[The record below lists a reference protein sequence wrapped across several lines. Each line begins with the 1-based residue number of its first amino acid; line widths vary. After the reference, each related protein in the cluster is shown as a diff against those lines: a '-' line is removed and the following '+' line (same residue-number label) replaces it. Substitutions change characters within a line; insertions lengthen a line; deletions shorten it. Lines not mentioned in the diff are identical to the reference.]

1 MSDAGGDG
9 NDTTTRL
16 IEGEHFRMAEVRLKT
31 AIGRYGHTLPLL
43 HGSVASERVVFDW
56 AEYETIVG
64 VFRTMVRTNAYEVS
78 EMALSTYLCA
88 RAHGKPMTA
97 IPVFITRSFN
107 HGDVVCNVEAGIES
121 PRDLVGKRVGVR
133 AYTVTPGVWTRGILK
148 HEYGLNLDAVTW
160 VLGSDEHVAE
170 FVEPPNVV
178 SASAGSDLGAMLLS
192 GELDAAIGVGGL
204 DPARVRPLIPDSRD
218 AALRFHEDTGV
229 YPISHIVV
237 IRNDALEAN
246 PWLPGELFGL
256 FEAARDEYES
266 GLASGEVAHPSD
278 GSVAPLRSA
287 GIAEPLPL
295 GVEAN
300 RVTLETF
307 IDWNVE
313 QGIIP
318 ARVDVEEVF
327 AVV

>member
-1 MSDAGGDG
+1 
-9 NDTTTRL
+9 
-16 IEGEHFRMAEVRLKT
+16 MAKLALKT
-31 AIGRYGHTLPLL
+31 AIGRYGHTLPLMD
-43 HGSVASERVVFDW
+43 GSVASERFAFDW

-64 VFRTMVRTNAYEVS
+64 VFRTMVRTSAYEVS

-107 HGDVVCNVEAGIES
+107 HGDVVYNADSGIGS

-133 AYTVTPGVWTRGILK
+133 AYTVTPGVWARGILK
-148 HEYGLNLDAVTW
+148 HEYGLDLDAVTW

-178 SASAGSDLGAMLLS
+178 SAPAGSDLGDMLLS

-204 DPARVRPLIPDSRD
+204 DSARIRPLIPDARH
-218 AALRFHEDTGV
+218 AALSFYEETGV

-237 IRNDALEAN
+237 IRNDAIEAH
-246 PWLPGELFGL
+246 PWLPCELFGL
-256 FEAARDEYES
+256 FEAARDDYAS
-266 GLASGEVAHPSD
+266 RLATGAAPHPGD
-278 GSVAPLRSA
+278 DTIAPLRSA
-287 GIAEPLPL
+287 GAAEPLPY
-295 GVEAN
+295 GIEAN
-300 RVTLETF
+300 RVALKTF
-307 IDWNVE
+307 IEWNVE

-318 ARVDVEEVF
+318 ARVSVEEVF
-327 AVV
+327 AEGTLELG

>member
-1 MSDAGGDG
+1 
-9 NDTTTRL
+9 
-16 IEGEHFRMAEVRLKT
+16 MAKIMVKT

-43 HGSVASERVVFDW
+43 DGSVASERVAFDW

-121 PRDLVGKRVGVR
+121 PRDLAGKRVGVR
-133 AYTVTPGVWTRGILK
+133 AYTVTPGVWARGILK
-148 HEYGLNLDAVTW
+148 HEHGLDLDAVTW

-178 SASAGSDLGAMLLS
+178 SAPGGSDLGDMLLS

-204 DPARVRPLIPDSRD
+204 DQARVRPLIPDARD
-218 AALRFHEDTGV
+218 AALRFREDTGV

-246 PWLPGELFGL
+246 PWLPGELFRL
-256 FEAARDEYES
+256 FEAARDEYAS
-266 GLASGEVAHPSD
+266 RLASGAAAHPGD
-278 GSVAPLRSA
+278 ESVAPLRSA
-287 GIAEPLPL
+287 GVGEPLPF
-295 GVEAN
+295 GIEAN

-307 IDWNVE
+307 IEWNME

-318 ARVDVEEVF
+318 ERVSVEEVF
-327 AVV
+327 AEV

>member
-1 MSDAGGDG
+1 
-9 NDTTTRL
+9 
-16 IEGEHFRMAEVRLKT
+16 MAKLALKT
-31 AIGRYGHTLPLL
+31 AIGRYGHTLPLMD
-43 HGSVASERVVFDW
+43 GSVASERLKFDW

-107 HGDVVCNVEAGIES
+107 HGDVSCNVDAGIES
-121 PRDLVGKRVGVR
+121 PRDLAGKRVGVR
-133 AYTVTPGVWTRGILK
+133 AYTVTPGVWARGILK
-148 HEYGLNLDAVTW
+148 HEHGLDLDKVTW

-178 SASAGSDLGAMLLS
+178 SAPAGSDLGDMLLA

-204 DPARVRPLIPDSRD
+204 DSSRVSPLIPDARD
-218 AALRFHEDTGV
+218 AALRFHEQTGV

-237 IRNDALEAN
+237 IRNDALDAN
-246 PWLPGELFGL
+246 PWLARELFGL
-256 FEAARDEYES
+256 FSEARDEYAS
-266 GLASGEVAHPSD
+266 RLASGAAPHPTD
-278 GSVAPLRSA
+278 TTAAPLRSA
-287 GIAEPLPL
+287 GVAEPLPF
-295 GVEAN
+295 GVESN

-318 ARVDVEEVF
+318 KRVDVEEVF
-327 AVV
+327 AESTLELG

>member
-1 MSDAGGDG
+1 
-9 NDTTTRL
+9 
-16 IEGEHFRMAEVRLKT
+16 MAKLALKT
-31 AIGRYGHTLPLL
+31 AIGRYGNTLPLMD
-43 HGSVASERVVFDW
+43 GSVASERLAFDW

-107 HGDVVCNVEAGIES
+107 HGDVVCNADAGIET
-121 PRDLVGKRVGVR
+121 PRDLAGKRVGVR
-133 AYTVTPGVWTRGILK
+133 AYTVTPGVWARGILK
-148 HEYGLNLDAVTW
+148 HRYGLDLDAVTW

-178 SASAGSDLGAMLLS
+178 SAPAGSDLGGMLLS
-192 GELDAAIGVGGL
+192 GDLDAAIGVGGL
-204 DPARVRPLIPDSRD
+204 DPARVRPLIPDARD
-218 AALRFHEDTGV
+218 AALRFHEETGV

-237 IRNDALEAN
+237 IRNDAIEAH
-246 PWLPGELFGL
+246 PWLPRELFGL
-256 FEAARDEYES
+256 FEAARDEY
-266 GLASGEVAHPSD
+266 ASGIAAGAAPHPGDDSI
-278 GSVAPLRSA
+278 APLRSA
-287 GIAEPLPL
+287 GDAEPLPY
-295 GVEAN
+295 GIEAN

-307 IDWNVE
+307 IEWNVE

-318 ARVDVEEVF
+318 TRVDVEEVF
-327 AVV
+327 AEGTLELG

>member
-1 MSDAGGDG
+1 
-9 NDTTTRL
+9 
-16 IEGEHFRMAEVRLKT
+16 MAEVRLKT

-43 HGSVASERVVFDW
+43 DGTVASERIEFDW
-56 AEYETIVG
+56 AEYDTIVG

-107 HGDVVCNVEAGIES
+107 HGDVVYNVDEGIES
-121 PRDLVGKRVGVR
+121 PRDLAGKRVGVR
-133 AYTVTPGVWTRGILK
+133 AYTVTPGVWARGILK
-148 HEYGLNLDAVTW
+148 HEYGLDLDAVTW

-178 SASAGSDLGAMLLS
+178 SAPAGSDLGDMLLS
-192 GELDAAIGVGGL
+192 GKLDAAIGVGGL
-204 DPARVRPLIPDSRD
+204 DPERVRPLIPDARD
-218 AALRFHEDTGV
+218 AALRFHEETGV

-237 IRNDALEAN
+237 IRNDALDAN
-246 PWLPGELFGL
+246 PWLARELFGL
-256 FEAARDEYES
+256 FAQARDEYAS
-266 GLASGEVAHPSD
+266 GLAAGAVPHTSD
-278 GSVAPLRSA
+278 ANVAPLRAA
-287 GIAEPLPL
+287 GAEEPLPY

-307 IDWNVE
+307 IEWNVE
-313 QGIIP
+313 QGIIS
-318 ARVDVEEVF
+318 RSVDVEEVF
-327 AVV
+327 AESTLGLG

>member
-1 MSDAGGDG
+1 
-9 NDTTTRL
+9 
-16 IEGEHFRMAEVRLKT
+16 MAKIMAKT

-43 HGSVASERVVFDW
+43 DGSVASERVAFDW

-107 HGDVVCNVEAGIES
+107 HGDVVCNVDAGIES
-121 PRDLVGKRVGVR
+121 PRDLAGKRVGVR
-133 AYTVTPGVWTRGILK
+133 AYTVTPGVWARGILK
-148 HEYGLNLDAVTW
+148 HEHGLDLDAVTW

-178 SASAGSDLGAMLLS
+178 SAPAGSDLGDMLLS

-204 DPARVRPLIPDSRD
+204 DAARVRPLILDARD
-218 AALRFHEDTGV
+218 AALRFHEETGV

-237 IRNDALEAN
+237 IRDDTLDAN
-246 PWLPGELFGL
+246 PWLAGELFEL
-256 FEAARDEYES
+256 FEAARDEYANR
-266 GLASGEVAHPSD
+266 LAAGADPHPSD
-278 GSVAPLRSA
+278 ESVAPLRSA
-287 GIAEPLPL
+287 RVDEPLPY
-295 GVEAN
+295 GIEAN

-318 ARVDVEEVF
+318 ERVDVEEVF
-327 AVV
+327 A

>member
-1 MSDAGGDG
+1 MAG
-9 NDTTTRL
+9 
-16 IEGEHFRMAEVRLKT
+16 IRLKT
-31 AIGRYGHTLPLL
+31 AIGSYGHTLPLL
-43 HGSVASERVVFDW
+43 DGSVASERVAFDW
-56 AEYETIVG
+56 AEYDTIVG

-107 HGDVVCNVEAGIES
+107 HGDVVCNVDAGIES
-121 PRDLVGKRVGVR
+121 PRDLAGKRVGVR

-148 HEYGLNLDAVTW
+148 HQYGLDLDSVTW

-178 SASAGSDLGAMLLS
+178 SAPAGSDLGAMLLA
-192 GELDAAIGVGGL
+192 GELEAAIGVGGL
-204 DPARVRPLIPDSRD
+204 NPARVHPLIPDARD
-218 AALRFHEDTGV
+218 AALRFYEETGV

-237 IRNDALEAN
+237 IRNDVLEAN
-246 PWLPGELFGL
+246 PWLPRKLFTL
-256 FEAARDEYES
+256 FEAARDEYAS
-266 GLASGEVAHPSD
+266 RLGSGEARHPSD

-287 GIAEPLPL
+287 GVAEPLPF
-295 GVEAN
+295 GIEAN

-307 IDWNVE
+307 INWNVE
-313 QGIIP
+313 QRIIP
-318 ARVDVEEVF
+318 KRVNVEEVF

>member
-1 MSDAGGDG
+1 MA
-9 NDTTTRL
+9 RL
-16 IEGEHFRMAEVRLKT
+16 ALKT
-31 AIGRYGHTLPLL
+31 AIGRYGHTLPLMD
-43 HGSVASERVVFDW
+43 GSVASERLVFDW

-64 VFRTMVRTNAYEVS
+64 VFRTMVRTSAYEVS

-107 HGDVVCNVEAGIES
+107 HGDVVYNANSGIGS
-121 PRDLVGKRVGVR
+121 PRDLAGKRVGVR
-133 AYTVTPGVWTRGILK
+133 AYTVTPGVWARGILK
-148 HEYGLNLDAVTW
+148 HEHGLDLDAVTW

-178 SASAGSDLGAMLLS
+178 SAPDGSDLGGMLL
-192 GELDAAIGVGGL
+192 GGDLDAAIGVGGL
-204 DPARVRPLIPDSRD
+204 DSARIRPLIPDARD
-218 AALRFHEDTGV
+218 AALRFHEETGV

-237 IRNDALEAN
+237 IRNDAIEAN
-246 PWLPGELFGL
+246 PWLPRELFGV
-256 FEAARDEYES
+256 FEAARDEYAS
-266 GLASGEVAHPSD
+266 RLATGASPHPSD
-278 GSVAPLRSA
+278 ESIAPLRSA
-287 GIAEPLPL
+287 GAAEPLPY
-295 GVEAN
+295 GIEAN

-327 AVV
+327 AEGTLELG

>member
-1 MSDAGGDG
+1 MA
-9 NDTTTRL
+9 RL
-16 IEGEHFRMAEVRLKT
+16 ALKT
-31 AIGRYGHTLPLL
+31 AIGRYGHTLPLMD
-43 HGSVASERVVFDW
+43 GSVASERLVFDW

-107 HGDVVCNVEAGIES
+107 HGDIVCNADAGIGS
-121 PRDLVGKRVGVR
+121 PRDLAGKRVGVR
-133 AYTVTPGVWTRGILK
+133 AYTVTPGVWARGILK
-148 HEYGLNLDAVTW
+148 HEHGLDLDAVTW

-178 SASAGSDLGAMLLS
+178 SAPDGSDLGGMLLS
-192 GELDAAIGVGGL
+192 GDLDAAIGVGGL
-204 DPARVRPLIPDSRD
+204 DSTRVRPLIPDARD
-218 AALRFHEDTGV
+218 AALRFHEETGV

-237 IRNDALEAN
+237 IRNDAIEAN
-246 PWLPGELFGL
+246 PWLPRELFGL
-256 FEAARDEYES
+256 FEAARDEYAS
-266 GLASGEVAHPSD
+266 RLATGASPHPSD
-278 GSVAPLRSA
+278 ESIAPLRSA
-287 GIAEPLPL
+287 GAAEPLPY
-295 GVEAN
+295 GIEAN

-318 ARVDVEEVF
+318 MRVDVEEVF
-327 AVV
+327 AEGTAELG

>member
-1 MSDAGGDG
+1 MA
-9 NDTTTRL
+9 RL
-16 IEGEHFRMAEVRLKT
+16 ALKT
-31 AIGRYGHTLPLL
+31 AIGRYGHTLPLMD
-43 HGSVASERVVFDW
+43 GSVVSERLVFDW

-64 VFRTMVRTNAYEVS
+64 VFRTMVRTSAYEVS

-107 HGDVVCNVEAGIES
+107 HGDVVYNANSGIGS
-121 PRDLVGKRVGVR
+121 PRDLAGKRVGVR
-133 AYTVTPGVWTRGILK
+133 AYTVTPGVWARGILK
-148 HEYGLNLDAVTW
+148 HEYGLDLDAVTW

-178 SASAGSDLGAMLLS
+178 SAPDGSDLGGMLLS
-192 GELDAAIGVGGL
+192 GDLDAAIGVGGL
-204 DPARVRPLIPDSRD
+204 DSARIRPLISDARD
-218 AALRFHEDTGV
+218 AALRFREETGV

-237 IRNDALEAN
+237 IRNDAIEAN
-246 PWLPGELFGL
+246 PWLPRELFGL
-256 FEAARDEYES
+256 CEAARDEYA
-266 GLASGEVAHPSD
+266 GRLAAGATPHPSD
-278 GSVAPLRSA
+278 ESIAPLRSA
-287 GIAEPLPL
+287 GAAEPLPY
-295 GVEAN
+295 GIEAN

-318 ARVDVEEVF
+318 TRVDVEEVF
-327 AVV
+327 AEGTLGLG

>member
-1 MSDAGGDG
+1 MVQVS
-9 NDTTTRL
+9 
-16 IEGEHFRMAEVRLKT
+16 LKA

-43 HGSVASERVVFDW
+43 DGTVASERVEFEW

-107 HGDVVCNVEAGIES
+107 HGDVTCNVDAGIDS
-121 PRDLVGKRVGVR
+121 PRDLAGKRVGVR
-133 AYTVTPGVWTRGILK
+133 AYTVTPGVWARGILK
-148 HEYGLNLDAVTW
+148 HEYGLDLDAVTW

-170 FVEPPNVV
+170 FVEPPNVL
-178 SASAGSDLGAMLLS
+178 SAPAGSDLGDMLLS

-204 DPARVRPLIPDSRD
+204 DPERVHPLIPDARD

-237 IRNDALEAN
+237 IRNDVIEAN
-246 PWLPGELFGL
+246 PWLPRELFGL
-256 FEAARDEYES
+256 FSEARDEYARQLSAGTEPH
-266 GLASGEVAHPSD
+266 GSD
-278 GSVAPLRSA
+278 DSVAPLRSA
-287 GIAEPLPL
+287 EAAEPLPF
-295 GVEAN
+295 GIEAN

-307 IDWNVE
+307 IEWNVE

-318 ARVDVEEVF
+318 ERVGVEEVF
-327 AVV
+327 AEDTVGLA

>member
-1 MSDAGGDG
+1 
-9 NDTTTRL
+9 
-16 IEGEHFRMAEVRLKT
+16 MAKIALKT
-31 AIGRYGHTLPLL
+31 AIGRYGHTQPLID
-43 HGSVASERVVFDW
+43 GSVASDRLAFDW

-107 HGDVVCNVEAGIES
+107 HGDVVYNVDAGIES
-121 PRDLVGKRVGVR
+121 PRDLAGKRVGVR
-133 AYTVTPGVWTRGILK
+133 AYTVTPGVWARGILK
-148 HEYGLNLDAVTW
+148 HEHGLDLDEVTW

-178 SASAGSDLGAMLLS
+178 SAPAGSDLGDMLLS
-192 GELDAAIGVGGL
+192 GDLDAAIGVGGL
-204 DPARVRPLIPDSRD
+204 DPARVKPLIPDARD
-218 AALRFHEDTGV
+218 AALHFHEQSGV

-237 IRNDALEAN
+237 IRNDAIDAN
-246 PWLPGELFGL
+246 PWLPRELFGL
-256 FEAARDEYES
+256 FEAARDEY
-266 GLASGEVAHPSD
+266 ASRIAAGADPHPSD
-278 GSVAPLRSA
+278 DSIAPLRSA
-287 GIAEPLPL
+287 GTAEPLPF

-318 ARVDVEEVF
+318 ARVGVEEVF
-327 AVV
+327 AEDTMELG

>member
-1 MSDAGGDG
+1 
-9 NDTTTRL
+9 
-16 IEGEHFRMAEVRLKT
+16 MAKVKVKT

-43 HGSVASERVVFDW
+43 DGTVASERVAFDW

-107 HGDVVCNVEAGIES
+107 HGDVTCNVAAGIES
-121 PRDLVGKRVGVR
+121 PRDLAGKRVGVR
-133 AYTVTPGVWTRGILK
+133 AYTVTPGVWARGILK
-148 HEYGLNLDAVTW
+148 HQYGLDLDAVTW

-170 FVEPPNVV
+170 FVGPPNVV
-178 SASAGSDLGAMLLS
+178 SAPAGSDLGAMLLA

-204 DPARVRPLIPDSRD
+204 DPERVRPLIPDARD
-218 AALRFHEDTGV
+218 AALRFHEETGV

-237 IRNDALEAN
+237 IRNDALDAN

-256 FEAARDEYES
+256 FEAARDEYAS
-266 GLASGEVAHPSD
+266 RLASGEAEHPSD

-287 GIAEPLPL
+287 GVAEPLPF
-295 GVEAN
+295 GIEAN

-307 IDWNVE
+307 IEWNVE

-318 ARVDVEEVF
+318 ARVDVEELF
-327 AVV
+327 AEV

>member
-1 MSDAGGDG
+1 MGDAARDG
-9 NDTTTRL
+9 NETTYEM

-43 HGSVASERVVFDW
+43 DGTVASGRVAFDW

-107 HGDVVCNVEAGIES
+107 HGDVVCNVNAGIES

-133 AYTVTPGVWTRGILK
+133 AYTVTPGVWARGILK
-148 HEYGLNLDAVTW
+148 HEHGLDLDAVTW
-160 VLGSDEHVAE
+160 VLGSDDHVAE

-178 SASAGSDLGAMLLS
+178 SAPTGSNLGNMLLS

-204 DPARVRPLIPDSRD
+204 DPARVRPLIPDARA
-218 AALRFHEDTGV
+218 AALRFHEETGV

-246 PWLPGELFGL
+246 PWLPRELYGL

-266 GLASGEVAHPSD
+266 RLDSGEEPHPSD
-278 GSVAPLRSA
+278 ESVAPLRST
-287 GIAEPLPL
+287 GVAEPLPF
-295 GVEAN
+295 GIEAN
-300 RVTLETF
+300 RATLETF
-307 IDWNVE
+307 IEWNVE

-318 ARVDVEEVF
+318 ARVAVEEMFTEV
-327 AVV
+327 